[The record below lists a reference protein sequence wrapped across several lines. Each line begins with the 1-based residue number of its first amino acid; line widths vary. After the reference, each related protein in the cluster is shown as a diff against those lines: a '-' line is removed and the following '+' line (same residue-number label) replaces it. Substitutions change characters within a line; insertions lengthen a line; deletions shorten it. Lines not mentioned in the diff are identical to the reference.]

1 MKMIEKY
8 RGKKVLVLGLGK
20 SGVNAAKLLKKL
32 GAEVTVND
40 KNTPSDLTQVNEL
53 KNEGIEVITG
63 SHPLELLENIDL
75 MVKNPGIPYTNV
87 LVSGA
92 KDKGIK
98 IITEP
103 ELAFEISDARFVGV
117 TGTNGKTTT
126 TTMISLMLNQ
136 GQTEGK
142 AYVAGNIGVPA
153 SQVAQEATNKDT
165 IVTEL
170 SSFQLLGITEYHPK
184 VAVLTNI
191 YEAHIDYHGTRENYV
206 NAKMRIVM
214 NQTEDD
220 YFVVNWDNEEW
231 QELSQ
236 RSKAKI
242 VPFSRLGKSKD
253 GAYVA
258 DGYLFY
264 KEDKIMPVADI
275 KVPGTHNVENAL
287 AAIAVAKI
295 FGKSNEDI
303 KEILTT
309 FSGVR
314 HRTQYVTTLNGRKF
328 YNDSKATN
336 MEATEKALAGFNN
349 PVVLLAG
356 GLDRGF
362 TFEKLEPS
370 LKNKVHAMIVFGET
384 ADLMAKAGKEAGVEK
399 IIKTKDAVSAV
410 PEAYKVSN
418 EGDVILLSPA
428 CASWDQWPTF
438 EVRGDKFIE
447 AVEKLTK
454 ELEEK

>member
-242 VPFSRLGKSKD
+242 IPFSRLGKSKK

-303 KEILTT
+303 KEVLTT

-314 HRTQYVTTLNGRKF
+314 HRTQYVTTLNGR
-328 YNDSKATN
+328 NSI
-336 MEATEKALAGFNN
+336 MILR
-349 PVVLLAG
+349 LLIWK
-356 GLDRGF
+356 R
-362 TFEKLEPS
+362 
-370 LKNKVHAMIVFGET
+370 LKKH
-384 ADLMAKAGKEAGVEK
+384 
-399 IIKTKDAVSAV
+399 
-410 PEAYKVSN
+410 
-418 EGDVILLSPA
+418 
-428 CASWDQWPTF
+428 
-438 EVRGDKFIE
+438 
-447 AVEKLTK
+447 
-454 ELEEK
+454 

>member
-1 MKMIEKY
+1 MKKY
-8 RGKKVLVLGLGK
+8 WMPAMMLAIFEAVAITLWLSKDNLFYLFNFSYIGLSICIGQLLFICKYEHARRIVQLLIGLYMLIYLGII
-20 SGVNAAKLLKKL
+20 S
-32 GAEVTVND
+32 
-40 KNTPSDLTQVNEL
+40 NE
-53 KNEGIEVITG
+53 NMQMEGFWYYLFTG
-63 SHPLELLENIDL
+63 
-75 MVKNPGIPYTNV
+75 
-87 LVSGA
+87 
-92 KDKGIK
+92 
-98 IITEP
+98 
-103 ELAFEISDARFVGV
+103 AFEA
-117 TGTNGKTTT
+117 
-126 TTMISLMLNQ
+126 
-136 GQTEGK
+136 
-142 AYVAGNIGVPA
+142 
-153 SQVAQEATNKDT
+153 AT
-165 IVTEL
+165 IH
-170 SSFQLLGITEYHPK
+170 Y
-184 VAVLTNI
+184 
-191 YEAHIDYHGTRENYV
+191 
-206 NAKMRIVM
+206 
-214 NQTEDD
+214 
-220 YFVVNWDNEEW
+220 
-231 QELSQ
+231 
-236 RSKAKI
+236 
-242 VPFSRLGKSKD
+242 
-253 GAYVA
+253 
-258 DGYLFY
+258 
-264 KEDKIMPVADI
+264 
-275 KVPGTHNVENAL
+275 
-287 AAIAVAKI
+287 AVAKI

-303 KEILTT
+303 KEVLTT

-447 AVEKLTK
+447 AVEKLTE

>member
-87 LVSGA
+87 LV
-92 KDKGIK
+92 
-98 IITEP
+98 
-103 ELAFEISDARFVGV
+103 
-117 TGTNGKTTT
+117 NGKPTT

-242 VPFSRLGKSKD
+242 VPFSRLGKSKK

>member
-1 MKMIEKY
+1 
-8 RGKKVLVLGLGK
+8 
-20 SGVNAAKLLKKL
+20 
-32 GAEVTVND
+32 
-40 KNTPSDLTQVNEL
+40 
-53 KNEGIEVITG
+53 
-63 SHPLELLENIDL
+63 
-75 MVKNPGIPYTNV
+75 
-87 LVSGA
+87 
-92 KDKGIK
+92 
-98 IITEP
+98 
-103 ELAFEISDARFVGV
+103 
-117 TGTNGKTTT
+117 
-126 TTMISLMLNQ
+126 MLNQ

-153 SQVAQEATNKDT
+153 SQVAQEATSKDT

-236 RSKAKI
+236 RSKARI
-242 VPFSRLGKSKD
+242 VPFSRLGKSKG

-264 KEDKIMPVADI
+264 KEDKIMPVDDI

-303 KEILTT
+303 KEVLTT

-447 AVEKLTK
+447 AVEKLAK